1 MCHGVLH
8 IVGKDVVF
16 FSDFALDRRTRQVR
30 RGSEVLPV
38 GARAFDVLE
47 VLILHSDQIV
57 SRSDILDAVWPDIV
71 VGDNNLNVQVAKLR
85 QILGPEAIVTVP
97 RRGLRFALDIAAD
110 TQSLALPDGPSVVVL
125 PFSNLGGDPEL
136 AWMADGFAEDITTEL
151 SRFKDLFVVARN
163 SAFVFREIPRDLRRI
178 ARDLGVRYVV
188 EGSVRATPRQVR
200 VTTQLIDTSSGGQ
213 VWAENFDRTIGAH
226 FETQAA
232 VARAI
237 VSCLSPQI
245 ERAESDRIRTV
256 APDDLTAHG
265 LARQSWTAI
274 SSEEM
279 SYESRPR
286 DRAAALARQALSL
299 DQRSSLAHR
308 TLAWVAWWT
317 VYHGTTASISAT
329 ITEGIAAAT
338 RAIAIDPL
346 DHHARR
352 LRAQLH
358 FMGGD
363 VQTGLA
369 ELREAHDLN
378 PNCGLTLSWL
388 GFYEAINGDVAKGV
402 ALAEAGLRRSPRDP
416 ARGSMLCALGFAQFS
431 AGNYSAAVTAA
442 EAALIEAADS
452 ATPLILGSIAHVGAG
467 RIDRAATL
475 FQEVAQSAPKLTEA
489 RLAGHWLSSNADYQ
503 ARAHTFFQVA
513 AGQALPGAADVLR
526 QTISL

>member
-1 MCHGVLH
+1 MGT
-8 IVGKDVVF
+8 DVVF

-30 RGSEVLPV
+30 RGAEVLPL

-47 VLILHSDQIV
+47 VLISRSDRIV
-57 SRSDILDAVWPDIV
+57 SRTDVLDAVWPDAV

-85 QILGPEAIVTVP
+85 QVLGPEAIVTVP
-97 RRGLRFALDIAAD
+97 RRGLRFALDIVTDARP
-110 TQSLALPDGPSVVVL
+110 LALPDGPSVVVL
-125 PFSNLGGDPEL
+125 PFANLGGDPEL

-163 SAFVFREIPRDLRRI
+163 SATVFREEPRDLRRI

-188 EGSVRATPRQVR
+188 EGSVRATPQQVR
-200 VTTQLIDTSSGGQ
+200 VTAQLIDATSGGH
-213 VWAENFDRTIGAH
+213 VWAENFNRTIDAH

-245 ERAESDRIRTV
+245 ERAEADRTRIV
-256 APDDLTAHG
+256 APGDLTAHG
-265 LARQSWTAI
+265 LARQGWTAI

-279 SYESRPR
+279 SYESGPR

-299 DQRSSLAHR
+299 DPRSGLGYR

-317 VYHGTTASISAT
+317 IYHSTTASISTA
-329 ITEGIAAAT
+329 IAEGIAAAT
-338 RAIAIDPL
+338 RAISIDPL

-358 FMGGD
+358 LMAGD
-363 VQTGLA
+363 ARTGLT

-378 PNCGLTLSWL
+378 PNCALTSSWL
-388 GFYEAINGDVAKGV
+388 GFYEAVNGDVATGV
-402 ALAEAGLRRSPRDP
+402 ALTEAGLRRSPRDP
-416 ARGSMLCALGFAQFS
+416 ARGSMLCALGFAQFA
-431 AGNYSAAVTAA
+431 AGNYDAAVTAA
-442 EAALIEAADS
+442 ETALAQAADS
-452 ATPLILGSIAHVGAG
+452 ATALILGSIAHVGAG
-467 RIDRAATL
+467 RIDRAAAL
-475 FQEVAQSAPKLTEA
+475 FQQVAQSAPKLAEA
-489 RLAGHWLSSNADYQ
+489 RLAGRWLSSNADYQ

-513 AGQALPGAADVLR
+513 AGQLHPDAADALR
-526 QTISL
+526 HAGNL